1 MKQSNITVKIN
12 KPENMDKLIERYSM
26 AAAQIIA
33 KKLPKHTL
41 NNLINK
47 LETNSD
53 VNNHSLK

>member
-41 NNLINK
+41 NNLIKANINFQF
-47 LETNSD
+47 L
-53 VNNHSLK
+53 L